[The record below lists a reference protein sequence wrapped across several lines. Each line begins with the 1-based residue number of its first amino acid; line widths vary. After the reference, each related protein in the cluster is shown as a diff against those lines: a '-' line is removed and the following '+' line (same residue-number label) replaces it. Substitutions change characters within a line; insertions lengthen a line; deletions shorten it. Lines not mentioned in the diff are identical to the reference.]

1 MGYVLFKKKG
11 LGKADCPNTEK
22 FFNNMISFPFH
33 VWMSASEFR
42 YLISSLETSLKILQ
56 NKINLFIKFD

>member
-1 MGYVLFKKKG
+1 MGFGVQKKLK
-11 LGKADCPNTEK
+11 NTEK

-56 NKINLFIKFD
+56 NKR